1 MTVGVAT
8 DSRESEAAEVGQEV
22 GAVGKG
28 ELAGLVFEGEGEVEV
43 RRLGF
48 LGLLLRHQRAP
59 VARDWVLRC
68 RHRAQAVG
76 WPAAPCTAVA
86 AG

>member
-43 RRLGF
+43 RRPGFLGF
-48 LGLLLRHQRAP
+48 LSRHRQAP
-59 VARDWVLRC
+59 LARDWILR
-68 RHRAQAVG
+68 RR
-76 WPAAPCTAVA
+76 
-86 AG
+86 